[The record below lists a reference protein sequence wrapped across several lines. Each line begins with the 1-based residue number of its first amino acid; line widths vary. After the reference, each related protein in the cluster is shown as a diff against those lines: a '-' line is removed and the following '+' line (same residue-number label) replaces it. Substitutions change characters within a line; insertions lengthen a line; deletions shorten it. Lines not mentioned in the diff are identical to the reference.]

1 MSSIANRRTLFT
13 LALLGGL
20 LSTLMLGGCLSQL
33 VSNEPGG
40 NMRSNTDSFTY
51 ISTPFEPLTVTL
63 YDYRDNEPLWTADV
77 PIGQKVTIRFMKNK
91 SKEGTNRRPDIMQWA
106 IYDQTKR
113 RTNLDNTMAVP
124 AADSRMLRVSIR
136 DGIEYPAEDPAP
148 VEFDDPSREW
158 VPVEPRRFRGVP
170 LDQNARQ
177 GSYLSDN

>member
-1 MSSIANRRTLFT
+1 
-13 LALLGGL
+13 
-20 LSTLMLGGCLSQL
+20 
-33 VSNEPGG
+33 
-40 NMRSNTDSFTY
+40 
-51 ISTPFEPLTVTL
+51 
-63 YDYRDNEPLWTADV
+63 
-77 PIGQKVTIRFMKNK
+77 
-91 SKEGTNRRPDIMQWA
+91 MQWA